1 MMVDYDLRGHINYR
15 SVPVFFLGWNE
26 YLNMLL
32 TFLSVLEI
40 LCKIKKNRGYLSPMA
55 KPMKNAMPL
64 TY

>member
-40 LCKIKKNRGYLSPMA
+40 LCKIKKKIEDICPQWQSL
-55 KPMKNAMPL
+55 
-64 TY
+64 